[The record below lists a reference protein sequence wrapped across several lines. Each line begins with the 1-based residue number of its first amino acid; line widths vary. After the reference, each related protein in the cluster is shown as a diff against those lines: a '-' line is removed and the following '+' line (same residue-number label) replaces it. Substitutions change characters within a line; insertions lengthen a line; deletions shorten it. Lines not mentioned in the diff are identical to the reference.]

1 MPTSAPPTARARELV
16 LDGRRVR
23 YWCHGPD
30 DDALPP
36 LLLVHGFRG
45 DHHGLEL
52 LARRLGPRRRVV
64 VPDLPGFGRSE
75 PLPRR
80 PHDVPA
86 YTAFLHRFL
95 AALPGGRPA
104 AAVLGHS
111 FGSVLAAH
119 LAAEHPADLERL
131 VLVNPICEPALEGPR
146 AVLSRLTAAYY
157 RLGRALPEPLGRAL
171 LSGRAVT
178 DAMSALMTVSPDP
191 AVRRWVREQ
200 HRTHFSSFADRDV
213 VLEAYTAS
221 TTGTVAQVAERLTV
235 PVLLVAGAEDELGSV
250 AAQRRMAARI
260 PRARLTVLADVGH
273 LIHYEAPEVTAA
285 LVRDFLGPAGAGG
298 RP

>member
-95 AALPGGRPA
+95 AALPGAGRRPRCS
-104 AAVLGHS
+104 GTPS
-111 FGSVLAAH
+111 GPCSPPTWPPSTPRTWSGSCWSTPSAS
-119 LAAEHPADLERL
+119 P
-131 VLVNPICEPALEGPR
+131 PWR
-146 AVLSRLTAAYY
+146 AP
-157 RLGRALPEPLGRAL
+157 GRC
-171 LSGRAVT
+171 
-178 DAMSALMTVSPDP
+178 
-191 AVRRWVREQ
+191 
-200 HRTHFSSFADRDV
+200 
-213 VLEAYTAS
+213 
-221 TTGTVAQVAERLTV
+221 
-235 PVLLVAGAEDELGSV
+235 
-250 AAQRRMAARI
+250 
-260 PRARLTVLADVGH
+260 
-273 LIHYEAPEVTAA
+273 
-285 LVRDFLGPAGAGG
+285 
-298 RP
+298 